1 MPTLEYFVI
10 CESVSTDK
18 DTNRVSLFN
27 IVEEVNLHRRA
38 EQGVPRNGIPIVQ
51 FVAVSC
57 WNRLPGDEGNDF
69 QAMLRIHPT
78 APDVEAAEFPLNFTM
93 QNRRQRLLMRIAG
106 IPEMPAGDLR
116 FELLLNGEH
125 AATHTITIA
134 EAPANAE

>member
-1 MPTLEYFVI
+1 MPGLEYFVV

-27 IVEEVNLHRRA
+27 IVEEINFHR
-38 EQGVPRNGIPIVQ
+38 QTDQPPRNGIPVVQ

-57 WNRLPGDEGNDF
+57 WNRLPEDEGNDF

-78 APDVEAAEFPLNFTM
+78 VPEVEAAEFPLNFTM
-93 QNRRQRLLMRIAG
+93 ENRRQRLLMRIAG

-116 FELLLNGEH
+116 FELLLNGDH
-125 AATHTITIA
+125 AATHTVTFS
-134 EAPANAE
+134 EAPQNAAE